1 MKCKNCKEKMEYDD
15 LASVYSKLK
24 LSIMKKSME
33 KNGDSNVKVDDSIK
47 TYFCPNCGAMC
58 IKYMTWFD

>member
-1 MKCKNCKEKMEYDD
+1 MKCKNCKEKMEYDN
-15 LASVYSKLK
+15 LASVYSKAK
-24 LSIMKKSME
+24 LSIMKK
-33 KNGDSNVKVDDSIK
+33 NCDSNVKLDDSIK